1 MTRKNNRRRCRSY
14 PVRKFTDP
22 TTGAFCRINNTPWY
36 LKNLDH
42 IPGYFLQMDD
52 QMREMTEDCFKAT
65 AARSSE
71 FDFTGGQKQI
81 DQFMQ
86 EAKNENQQIQSS

>member
-14 PVRKFTDP
+14 PVKKFKDP

>member
-14 PVRKFTDP
+14 PVAKFTDP